1 MAEDTL
7 ISALEEDARAQ
18 AGRIIEEAREAAE
31 AALRDAGEQIAREQ
45 EARVAELEAALKGQ
59 RAAMLNAARTRA
71 SAARLAVRHSLIE
84 RALEEAGAKF
94 SSMPK
99 DEYRRLLTGLFFELK
114 ADWEKG
120 RPGEAPVVFV
130 NPADVGLFES
140 SYTIKGDEGVKLG
153 VVFASGDGTVRFENS
168 IPGRLSRAKAVMV
181 PAMNEMLFDGVFQ

>member
-18 AGRIIEEAREAAE
+18 AARIIEEAREAAE
-31 AALRDAGEQIAREQ
+31 ATLRDAGEQIARER

-71 SAARLAVRHSLIE
+71 SGARLNVRHSLIQ
-84 RALEEAGAKF
+84 RALEEAGANF
-94 SSMPK
+94 SSLPK
-99 DEYRRLLTGLFFELK
+99 DEYRRLLMRLFLELK
-114 ADWEKG
+114 AEWEKV

-130 NPADVGLFES
+130 NPADAGLIET
-140 SYTIKGDEGVKLG
+140 SYTVKSDEGVKLG
-153 VVFASGDGTVRFENS
+153 VVFATVDGTVRFENS
-168 IPGRLSRAKAVMV
+168 IPGRLSRARAVMV

>member
-18 AGRIIEEAREAAE
+18 AARIIEEAREAAE
-31 AALRDAGEQIAREQ
+31 AALRDAGEQIDRER
-45 EARVAELEAALKGQ
+45 EARVAELEAALMGQ

-71 SAARLAVRHSLIE
+71 SGARLAVRHSLIE

-94 SSMPK
+94 LSMPK
-99 DEYRRLLTGLFFELK
+99 DEYRRLLMGLFSELK
-114 ADWEKG
+114 ADWERG

-130 NPADVGLFES
+130 NPADAGLIET
-140 SYTIKGDEGVKLG
+140 SYTIKGGESVKLG
-153 VVFASGDGTVRFENS
+153 VVFASEDGTVRFENS

-181 PAMNEMLFDGVFQ
+181 PAMNEMLFDGVF